1 MIGLGLNLQIN
12 QKSIFYSI
20 IVKNYAARVI
30 ADGGTIEAIDCVQS
44 KLSL

>member
-12 QKSIFYSI
+12 QKSIFYYL
-20 IVKNYAARVI
+20 IVQNYVARVI